1 MKNSCI
7 NKRKMI
13 LIAIILLIPLVL
25 FSRSGVKSNGKYV
38 IGYDSPERKNG
49 VGIRNIKYR
58 IIPLKRQSNPSI
70 ITPQKIEITD
80 SIIFILDQ
88 NKLISYDFNG
98 NFLHAIGNY
107 GYGHDEYMNL
117 SGFYID
123 SEKNVILF
131 DSYKNTLLKFTKNGD
146 FLSAIKLSSAN
157 LKCTQSILPIDE
169 HSLFI
174 YNYLFNNSYQLCKI
188 INIKDN
194 TEKEISSTPMC
205 TNNTMEHIGA
215 NPYCFYNGN
224 IRYLRPFDNSV
235 YNLMDG
241 STFCIDTKKKV
252 YTDRELSSIKD
263 FSITTYANLIN
274 HGAFGGFT
282 DIFETNKYIM
292 LASYN
297 TMYILV
303 DKGKMKCTKF
313 EYGLKTKHANYP
325 LYNIKGA
332 YGNQLIGILSMKD
345 AKNMILASNKKMSL
359 TLKSFMQDSLF
370 DHYIIM
376 YDLEDA
382 EIRN

>member
-1 MKNSCI
+1 
-7 NKRKMI
+7 
-13 LIAIILLIPLVL
+13 
-25 FSRSGVKSNGKYV
+25 
-38 IGYDSPERKNG
+38 
-49 VGIRNIKYR
+49 
-58 IIPLKRQSNPSI
+58 
-70 ITPQKIEITD
+70 
-80 SIIFILDQ
+80 
-88 NKLISYDFNG
+88 
-98 NFLHAIGNY
+98 
-107 GYGHDEYMNL
+107 
-117 SGFYID
+117 
-123 SEKNVILF
+123 
-131 DSYKNTLLKFTKNGD
+131 
-146 FLSAIKLSSAN
+146 
-157 LKCTQSILPIDE
+157 
-169 HSLFI
+169 
-174 YNYLFNNSYQLCKI
+174 
-188 INIKDN
+188 
-194 TEKEISSTPMC
+194 
-205 TNNTMEHIGA
+205 MEHIGA